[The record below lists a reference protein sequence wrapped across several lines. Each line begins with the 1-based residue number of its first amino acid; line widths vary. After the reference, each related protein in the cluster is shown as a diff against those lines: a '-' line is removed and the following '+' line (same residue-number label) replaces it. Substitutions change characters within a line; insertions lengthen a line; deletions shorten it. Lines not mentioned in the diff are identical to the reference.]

1 MAAEGEAPENMV
13 RDHRSGY
20 EGFVSLM
27 KWGAILSFI
36 TAMLVIVLIRQ

>member
-1 MAAEGEAPENMV
+1 MAAEGEVPERML

-20 EGFVSLM
+20 EGFVALM

-36 TAMLVIVLIRQ
+36 TGILVMFVIS

>member
-1 MAAEGEAPENMV
+1 MAAEGDVPERML

-20 EGFVSLM
+20 EGFVALM

-36 TAMLVIVLIRQ
+36 IGILVMVVIS